1 MSNLFDPDKPKL
13 TTPHNNT
20 VILNIPII
28 DNQHQELV
36 DLLNQTSYLVF
47 NKTEESTVIKLLNEL
62 IEKTVVHFSTEEEL
76 IHKHCSK
83 EDADIHILQHIE
95 AISTLVALKNK
106 LELDLLT
113 YQLKYKS
120 GISHFMETLFSQDLK
135 LANKLNGISTKSL
148 PTTGNTSIDIP

>member
-1 MSNLFDPDKPKL
+1 MSDLFDPDKPKL
-13 TTPHNNT
+13 TALHRNT

-28 DNQHQELV
+28 DNQHQELI

-47 NKTEESTVIKLLNEL
+47 NKTEDSTVVKLLNEL
-62 IEKTVVHFSTEEEL
+62 IEKTVAHFSTEEEL
-76 IHKHCSK
+76 IREHCSK
-83 EDADIHILQHIE
+83 EDVDIHILQHIE

-120 GISHFMETLFSQDLK
+120 DIFHFTETLFSQDLK
-135 LANKLNGISTKSL
+135 LANKLKGVSTKSL
-148 PTTGNTSIDIP
+148 PTTDNTSIDIP

>member
-1 MSNLFDPDKPKL
+1 MSDLFDPDKLKL
-13 TTPHNNT
+13 TAPYHNT

-28 DNQHQELV
+28 DNQHQELI

-47 NKTEESTVIKLLNEL
+47 NKTEDSTVIKLLNEL
-62 IEKTVVHFSTEEEL
+62 IEKTVAHFSTEEEL
-76 IHKHCSK
+76 IRKQCSK
-83 EDADIHILQHIE
+83 EDADIHALQHTE

-120 GISHFMETLFSQDLK
+120 DMSRFVETLFNQDLK
-135 LANKLNGISTKSL
+135 LANKINGMSTNSSA
-148 PTTGNTSIDIP
+148 TGNTIIDIS